1 MEAAF
6 KEILLSDDSHPVDL
20 DVMWQWL
27 GYSTK
32 SSIKRRIQKLGIAT
46 RATKVPNGA
55 NHREKITM
63 TVDDLK
69 RLCIATCT
77 PAGQHAAKCLL
88 EIENGLKDQPVA
100 IPVDHLEPDFMGILH
115 SGKSHPVD
123 FDRAWRWLGYS
134 TKASAKRILSAPELA
149 SEVHA
154 ERLPT
159 PGGGNHREV
168 ITMTV
173 DGFKRLGMMTMTARG
188 REVREYFLQI
198 EKGVHKLKRAID
210 AEEVALIPGAAA
222 KRARMDADEERDE
235 QLAILEHNEKMD
247 AIRQR
252 MAVSK
257 AEHLRKMEESD
268 NEHRKKMLAMYC
280 ETLKPF
286 ADDRDKIRMADMAR
300 RLIDPTTITGA
311 GAEGTA
317 LAIEGGNAAHL
328 EISIPIVAQEMQ
340 INVGTNSGK
349 IGKAMAAKYRARH
362 GKEPPKRRVIFQG
375 RPINENA
382 YFEPDVDLLREAI
395 REVCG

>member
-1 MEAAF
+1 MEATF
-6 KEILLSDDSHPVDL
+6 KDILLSDDLHPVDL
-20 DVMWQWL
+20 DAVWQWL

-32 SSIKRRIQKLGIAT
+32 CSIKRRITKLGIAT
-46 RATKVPNGA
+46 LVTKVPTTGGG
-55 NHREKITM
+55 NHREKIM
-63 TVDDLK
+63 LTVDDFR

-77 PAGQHAAKCLL
+77 PAGQPAANCCLD
-88 EIENGLKDQPVA
+88 IDNGLKNQPVV

-134 TKASAKRILSAPELA
+134 RKDSAKTRLSAPELA
-149 SEVHA
+149 PEVHI
-154 ERLPT
+154 ERVPT
-159 PGGGNHREV
+159 SAGGKPREV

-173 DGFKRLGMMTMTARG
+173 DGFKRLGMMTMTSRG

-210 AEEVALIPGAAA
+210 AQEVALIPGAAA

-235 QLAILEHNEKMD
+235 QLAILEHNEKVD

-252 MAVSK
+252 MEASK
-257 AEHLRKMEESD
+257 AK
-268 NEHRKKMLAMYC
+268 HRQKMLAMYC

-317 LAIEGGNAAHL
+317 LAIEGGTAAHL

-340 INVGTNSGK
+340 ISVGTNSGK
-349 IGKAMAAKYRARH
+349 IGKVMAAKYRARY

-395 REVCG
+395 REVCV